1 MAIDVSHCGY
11 GATAKESFENK
22 KALSTLLRPY
32 QPVVAKMPSLTTLL
46 KRAALSLLIVCTTL
60 LGGCGA
66 SSEAPGQV
74 SVTPGTPVPQAEE
87 PPCLAI

>member
-1 MAIDVSHCGY
+1 
-11 GATAKESFENK
+11 
-22 KALSTLLRPY
+22 
-32 QPVVAKMPSLTTLL
+32 MPSLTTPL